1 MSEQTST
8 SPTDLLNDFPDRFS
22 PMLVKELRQGLRAK
36 TFVVVFLVLQG
47 LLGLILLG
55 ASASATSSSGGQ
67 VVSQIVFV
75 FFSLAVLVAQPLRGI
90 GAMSSE
96 IRAQTIDLMVLTR
109 LSAFR
114 IILGKWVAIVS
125 QSALL
130 ASSII
135 PYLILRYYFG
145 NMNLFAELLLLVMLL
160 VFSAVL
166 TALTIG
172 LSACSSIFIRGILPL
187 AGAVVLIFSIFGI
200 GFGRDFAKLV
210 EIFSFED
217 RHDLYYVLLFAV
229 VILYLGWSALSFGAS
244 VFAPH
249 AENHSTLRR
258 LVALGLLIALMIG
271 CALVDANPEA
281 VVACI
286 LLVITPAIAIA
297 LSENNQIAPTV
308 ARPFIRKG
316 SLGRAAGMFLY
327 PGSAAG
333 TIFSLLLCAFSV
345 AALRIVATDA
355 DPEEFTILAG
365 TVGSLLLPGVLVC
378 AFGSKFKD
386 RTGSFLLLWLAFF
399 VISIAMTGIATGMHA
414 HQMLWWFA
422 WNPSI
427 LMFMTDMH
435 GFTDSTVFLTT
446 LLVDAV
452 YAGVLLV
459 VAIPGF
465 RQLRAAEE
473 EASLA

>member
-1 MSEQTST
+1 MSDQTST
-8 SPTDLLNDFPDRFS
+8 SPTDLLNDFPDRLS

-36 TFVVVFLVLQG
+36 TFMVVFLVLQG

-75 FFSLAVLVAQPLRGI
+75 FFSLAVLVAQPLRGM
-90 GAMSSE
+90 GAISSE

-160 VFSAVL
+160 LISAGL

-187 AGAVVLIFSIFGI
+187 GGAAFMIFTIFGV
-200 GFGRDFAKLV
+200 GFGRNFAGLV
-210 EIFSFED
+210 ELFSFENKD
-217 RHDLYYVLLFAV
+217 DVWHVVLFATAV
-229 VILYLGWSALSFGAS
+229 VYLGWSALSFGAS

-258 LVALGLLIALMIG
+258 LIALGLFIAMTIG
-271 CALVDANPEA
+271 CALADADPGV
-281 VVACI
+281 VVACT
-286 LLVITPAIAIA
+286 LLVIAPAIAIA
-297 LSENNQIAPTV
+297 LSENNQMAPTV
-308 ARPFIRKG
+308 ARPFVRKG
-316 SLGRAAGMFLY
+316 ALGRLAGMFLY

-333 TIFSLLLCAFSV
+333 SIFTLLLCALSV
-345 AALRIVATDA
+345 VAIVICGSEAGTEESTVLAAL
-355 DPEEFTILAG
+355 
-365 TVGSLLLPGVLVC
+365 VGSLLLPGAIVC
-378 AFGSKFKD
+378 AFGSKLKD
-386 RTGSFLLLWLAFF
+386 RTGSFLLLWLAFM
-399 VISIAMTGIATGMHA
+399 VMGIAMSGIAEAMHA
-414 HQMLWWFA
+414 HKMLWWFS
-422 WNPSI
+422 WNPSVLI
-427 LMFMTDMH
+427 SMANMH
-435 GFTDSTVFLTT
+435 QFADHTVFLTA
-446 LLVDAV
+446 LIVDV
-452 YAGVLLV
+452 IYAGILLV

-473 EASLA
+473 EASIA

>member
-1 MSEQTST
+1 MSDQTST
-8 SPTDLLNDFPDRFS
+8 SPTDLLNDFPDRLS

-67 VVSQIVFV
+67 MVSQIVFV

-96 IRAQTIDLMVLTR
+96 IKGQTIDLMVLTR

-145 NMNLFAELLLLVMLL
+145 NMNLFAELLLLMMLL
-160 VFSAVL
+160 LFSAGL

-187 AGAVVLIFSIFGI
+187 AGAVFLIFMIFGL
-200 GFGRDFAKLV
+200 GFGRDFPELV
-210 EIFSFED
+210 EIFSFENRD
-217 RHDLYYVLLFAV
+217 DFYDVLLFAII
-229 VILYLGWSALSFGAS
+229 ILYLGWSALSFGAS

-271 CALVDANPEA
+271 CYLVDADSEA
-281 VVACI
+281 VVGCI
-286 LLVITPAIAIA
+286 LLVTAPAIAIA
-297 LSENNQIAPTV
+297 LSENNQMAPTV

-316 SLGRAAGMFLY
+316 GLGRAAGMFLY

-333 TIFSLLLCAFSV
+333 TIFTLLLCALSV
-345 AALRIVATDA
+345 AAMSVCATDA
-355 DPEEFTILAG
+355 DPEESAILAG
-365 TVGSLLLPGVLVC
+365 MVGSLLLPGSIVC

-399 VISIAMTGIATGMHA
+399 VIGIAMSGIAEAMHA

-422 WNPSI
+422 WNPSV
-427 LMFMTDMH
+427 LMFMTEMH
-435 GFTDSTVFLTT
+435 EFTDSTVFLTT
-446 LLVDAV
+446 MLVDAV
-452 YAGVLLV
+452 YAGVLLA

-465 RQLRAAEE
+465 RKLRAAEE